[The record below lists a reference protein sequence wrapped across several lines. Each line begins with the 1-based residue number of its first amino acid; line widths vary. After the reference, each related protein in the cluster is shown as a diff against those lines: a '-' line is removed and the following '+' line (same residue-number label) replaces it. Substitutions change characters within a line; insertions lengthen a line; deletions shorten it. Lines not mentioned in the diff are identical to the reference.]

1 MSKIRDKDIQFLLDI
16 EIPSDSEVS
25 FCGRDDDME
34 HQDAIIIGPKEEDQI
49 LKEMKE
55 MEDFQRNT
63 MTELEKVDECIAIND
78 EPSTTWQNQDQFEQN
93 VVEITRSK
101 NKSVAKVSTSPIQSK
116 TNHSVPKTKRH
127 NYKKKVIKT
136 KWFAGKDNNT

>member
-1 MSKIRDKDIQFLLDI
+1 MLLKLQG
-16 EIPSDSEVS
+16 STQGGVM
-25 FCGRDDDME
+25 F
-34 HQDAIIIGPKEEDQI
+34 IINLLISYFVI
-49 LKEMKE
+49 Y
-55 MEDFQRNT
+55 
-63 MTELEKVDECIAIND
+63 
-78 EPSTTWQNQDQFEQN
+78 
-93 VVEITRSK
+93 RSK